1 MTGRGPAESLRRDSS
16 ARAVGFSEALRYWV
30 RLGFVSFGGPA
41 GQIAIMQRDL
51 VDRRR
56 WISQERFLHAL
67 SYCMLLPGPEA
78 QQLAI
83 YIGWLLHG
91 TWGGVVAGAFFV
103 LPSIF
108 ILWGL
113 SAVYAAYGTLPVVAG
128 IFAGLKPAVV
138 ALVVAALIR
147 IGARALRPRGLVAI
161 AAAAFGAI
169 FVLHVPFPWIVIG
182 AGVIGFLAGRIWPRD
197 FSAARPIPGL
207 EESDPA
213 AQQSRARTEE
223 ARRSW
228 PRALRIGAAGL
239 FLWSAPFL
247 ALGLWRGWSSL
258 HVLQYRFFTQA
269 AFVTF
274 GGAYAVL
281 AYVLQAAVQSYHWIT
296 QHQAI
301 DGLGLAETTPGPLIM
316 VLQFVGFMT
325 GWNRPEGMSRLA
337 SASLGAGR
345 DDLGDLPPLLLL
357 HLPGSSLRRGPAGK
371 EEPDGGALGNHR
383 GGRRGHPEPG
393 GRLRIGGPLP
403 VGIGRPSR
411 RLRAGRGA
419 GRLRGPLLREGR
431 RDLGCPGRKRGRPGT
446 RSAPLAGALVSI
458 ECARDGVTT

>member
-1 MTGRGPAESLRRDSS
+1 MTERQTEEERPQSESPRN
-16 ARAVGFSEALRYWV
+16 VGFWEAFRYWL
-30 RLGFVSFGGPA
+30 RLGFISFGGPA

-56 WISQERFLHAL
+56 WISQGRFLHAL

-91 TWGGVVAGAFFV
+91 TWGGIVAGAFFV
-103 LPSIF
+103 LPSVF

-113 SAVYAAYGTLPVVAG
+113 SATYAAYGTLPAVAG

-138 ALVVAALIR
+138 ALVVVALFK
-147 IGARALRPRGLVAI
+147 IGTRALRPRGLVAI
-161 AAAAFGAI
+161 AAAAFVGI
-169 FVLHVPFPWIVIG
+169 SILRVPFPWIVTG
-182 AGVIGFLAGRIWPRD
+182 AGLIGFLAGRIWPRK
-197 FSAARPIPGL
+197 FSAIRPLPEL
-207 EESDPA
+207 EEADPA
-213 AQQSRARTEE
+213 SEQSRARTEE

-228 PRALRIGAAGL
+228 SRAVKIGAAGL

-337 SASLGAGR
+337 SASLGATVTTYVTFLPCFFYIF
-345 DDLGDLPPLLLL
+345 LGAPYIESLRGNRSLTSALSGITAAVVGVILNL
-357 HLPGSSLRRGPAGK
+357 AVIFGLAVLLPGGWGQAPNLFALVLTAAAFAALYLLKLDAVWVVLAGGMVGLASSL
-371 EEPDGGALGNHR
+371 LN
-383 GGRRGHPEPG
+383 
-393 GRLRIGGPLP
+393 
-403 VGIGRPSR
+403 
-411 RLRAGRGA
+411 
-419 GRLRGPLLREGR
+419 
-431 RDLGCPGRKRGRPGT
+431 
-446 RSAPLAGALVSI
+446 
-458 ECARDGVTT
+458 